1 MCYYSKQ
8 TTDAQT
14 LENRFNLLPVG
25 ELPIKSDRFNGFTNP
40 LTPIITNTQ
49 KNNIQLY
56 SWGLIPSWAKD
67 ESFRK
72 NTLNARIES
81 LDEKPSYRNYIKNRC
96 LIVVDGFY
104 EWQWLDPAGKDKLQ
118 YLITLPNEEL
128 FAFAGIYST
137 WTNKLTG
144 EVINTYSMVTTEA
157 NELMA
162 KVHNTK
168 KRMPV
173 ILTKE
178 NEQDW
183 LNPDVDYRLFSKCE
197 IDLKAEPMY

>member
-14 LENRFNLLPVG
+14 LENRFNLLPIG
-25 ELPIKSDRFNGFTNP
+25 DLPINSDRFNGFTNP

-81 LDEKPSYRNYIKNRC
+81 LEEKPSYRNYIKNRC

-104 EWQWLDPAGKDKLQ
+104 EWKWLDPAGKDKLQ

-128 FAFAGIYST
+128 FAFAGIYSS

-162 KVHNTK
+162 EVHNTK

-183 LNPDVDYRLFSKCE
+183 LNPNIDYKLFSKCE
-197 IDLKAEPMY
+197 IDLKAEPLY

>member
-14 LENRFNLLPVG
+14 LENRFNLLPIG
-25 ELPIKSDRFNGFTNP
+25 DLPINSDRFNGFTNP

-81 LDEKPSYRNYIKNRC
+81 LEEKPSYRNYIKNRC

-104 EWQWLDPAGKDKLQ
+104 EWKWLDPAGKDKLQ

-128 FAFAGIYST
+128 FAFAGIYSS
-137 WTNKLTG
+137 WTNKLNG

-162 KVHNTK
+162 EIHNTK

-183 LNPDVDYRLFSKCE
+183 LNPNVDYKLFSKCE

>member
-14 LENRFNLLPVG
+14 LENRFNLLPIG
-25 ELPIKSDRFNGFTNP
+25 DLPINSDRFNGFTNP

-81 LDEKPSYRNYIKNRC
+81 LEEKPSYRNYIKNRC

-104 EWQWLDPAGKDKLQ
+104 EWKWLDPAGKDKLQ

-128 FAFAGIYST
+128 FAFAGIYSS

-144 EVINTYSMVTTEA
+144 EVINTYSMVITEA

-162 KVHNTK
+162 EIHNTK

-183 LNPDVDYRLFSKCE
+183 LNPSVDYKLFTKCE

>member
-14 LENRFNLLPVG
+14 LENRFNLLPIG
-25 ELPIKSDRFNGFTNP
+25 ELPINSDRFNGFTNP

-81 LDEKPSYRNYIKNRC
+81 LEEKPSYRNYIKNRC

-104 EWQWLDPAGKDKLQ
+104 EWKWLDPAGKDKLQ

-128 FAFAGIYST
+128 FAFAGIYSS

-162 KVHNTK
+162 EIHNTK

-183 LNPDVDYRLFSKCE
+183 LNPNVDYRLFSKCE

>member
-14 LENRFNLLPVG
+14 LENRFNLLPIG
-25 ELPIKSDRFNGFTNP
+25 DLPINSDRFNGFTNP

-81 LDEKPSYRNYIKNRC
+81 LEEKPSYRNYIKNRC

-104 EWQWLDPAGKDKLQ
+104 EWKWLDPAGKDKLQ

-128 FAFAGIYST
+128 FAFAGIYSS

-162 KVHNTK
+162 EVHNTK

-183 LNPDVDYRLFSKCE
+183 LNPNVDYKLFSKCE

>member
-8 TTDAQT
+8 TSDAQT
-14 LENRFNLLPVG
+14 LENRFNLLPIG
-25 ELPIKSDRFNGFTNP
+25 ELPINSDRFNGFTHP
-40 LTPIITNTQ
+40 LAPVITTSQ
-49 KNNIQLY
+49 KDSIQLY

-72 NTLNARIES
+72 NTLNARIETI
-81 LDEKPSYRNYIKNRC
+81 DEKPSYRNYIKNRC

-128 FAFAGIYST
+128 FAFAGIYSS

-162 KVHNTK
+162 EVHNTK

-183 LNPDVDYRLFSKCE
+183 LNPNVDYRLFSKCE

>member
-14 LENRFNLLPVG
+14 LENRFNLLPIG
-25 ELPIKSDRFNGFTNP
+25 DLPINSDRFNGFTNP
-40 LTPIITNTQ
+40 LTPIITNT
-49 KNNIQLY
+49 KKKNIQLY

-81 LDEKPSYRNYIKNRC
+81 LEEKPSYRNYIKNRC

-104 EWQWLDPAGKDKLQ
+104 EWKWLDPAGKDKLQ

-128 FAFAGIYST
+128 FAFAGIYSS

-144 EVINTYSMVTTEA
+144 EVINTYSMVTTAA

-162 KVHNTK
+162 EVHNTK

-183 LNPDVDYRLFSKCE
+183 LNPNVDYRLFSKCE